1 MYITWSNDASGENG
15 DAANAMMNV
24 KVNFNWYNN
33 EIESVVTPSATTK
46 WLNWYIE
53 ILNPNPSLYVGVLRD
68 VWDSWLE
75 FTPTAGSGISSPDT
89 LNVRWTQVDDAT
101 HFAMLDKYKTA
112 TAPTSLVLDTA
123 LTPTAGSNDLTIV
136 TPRSTNI
143 CKEYWVMA
151 GGRIRCVAAELEF
164 KRKFVTDSYSS
175 VQNKCDVA
183 LDYRKFEFFA
193 GWKYDA

>member
-33 EIESVVTPSATTK
+33 EIESVVTPVTTK

-75 FTPTAGSGISSPDT
+75 FTPTAG
-89 LNVRWTQVDDAT
+89 
-101 HFAMLDKYKTA
+101 
-112 TAPTSLVLDTA
+112 
-123 LTPTAGSNDLTIV
+123 
-136 TPRSTNI
+136 
-143 CKEYWVMA
+143 
-151 GGRIRCVAAELEF
+151 
-164 KRKFVTDSYSS
+164 
-175 VQNKCDVA
+175 
-183 LDYRKFEFFA
+183 
-193 GWKYDA
+193 